1 METLTV
7 ADLAALLTA
16 MQSVPRMRGQAATKE
31 KLLSAL
37 REAMEAQPA
46 HADQQKVSMIFSA
59 CGKSWRRIP
68 QKDKPPR
75 GRLAFS
81 VSPGCHR
88 LATCKRACKHMKTS
102 RIQQRT
108 LDRIDR
114 ANAESLTSLHNVT
127 TSLSSW
133 RGCELGMIFLIIGF
147 LFKLTC

>member
-7 ADLAALLTA
+7 ADLAALLAA

-37 REAMEAQPA
+37 REAMDAQPA

-59 CGKSWRRIP
+59 CGKPWRRIP

-75 GRLAFS
+75 GRLVFS

-88 LATCKRACKHMKTS
+88 LATLQEGMQAHED
-102 RIQQRT
+102 QQNFSNV
-108 LDRIDR
+108 LLIGVHNDR
-114 ANAESLTSLHNVT
+114 
-127 TSLSSW
+127 
-133 RGCELGMIFLIIGF
+133 
-147 LFKLTC
+147 